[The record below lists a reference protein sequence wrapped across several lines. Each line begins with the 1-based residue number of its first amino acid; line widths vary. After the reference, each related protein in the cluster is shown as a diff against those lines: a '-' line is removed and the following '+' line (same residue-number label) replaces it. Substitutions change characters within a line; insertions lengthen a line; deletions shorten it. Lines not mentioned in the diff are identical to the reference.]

1 MARLEL
7 HNLEGENMARTKT
20 MASVDAKIVKA
31 QITVEKTKVRYD
43 AAITDLETLYAEK
56 RDLQAKD
63 LASAIEKS
71 GKSYEDVLTFVK
83 SGKR

>member
-20 MASVDAKIVKA
+20 MASIDAKIVKA
-31 QITVEKTKVRYD
+31 QTTVEKTKARYD
-43 AAITDLETLYAEK
+43 VAIAELEALYAEK
-56 RDLQAKD
+56 RDLQVKE
-63 LASAIEKS
+63 LATAIEKS